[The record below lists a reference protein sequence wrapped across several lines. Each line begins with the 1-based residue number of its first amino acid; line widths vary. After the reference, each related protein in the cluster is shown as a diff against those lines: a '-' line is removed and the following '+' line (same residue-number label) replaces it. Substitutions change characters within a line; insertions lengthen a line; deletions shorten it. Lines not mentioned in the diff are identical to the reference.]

1 MESRI
6 NNQALLLNEKL
17 NDSQTE
23 NKTLHSHLL
32 KAIQNLTSTVS
43 HIVGR
48 QTNNTPTAFK
58 KEAQVNVKKLPPQS
72 ASSSVSVMFRV
83 IVHLKSISKGKFLIS
98 KWDYTISKA
107 VLHINT
113 IHLSRKHP

>member
-6 NNQALLLNEKL
+6 NNQARLLNEKL

-58 KEAQVNVKKLPPQS
+58 KEAQVNVKNLPSQS
-72 ASSSVSVMFRV
+72 ASSSCDFV
-83 IVHLKSISKGKFLIS
+83 IDISSSPFQNS
-98 KWDYTISKA
+98 NPPTNS
-107 VLHINT
+107 NF
-113 IHLSRKHP
+113 